1 MCIRDSTQSIHEAGR
16 AVEPIEEQLVEELQ
30 KEVLAYAD

>member
-1 MCIRDSTQSIHEAGR
+1 VALSTSTINQCIHEAGR

-30 KEVLAYAD
+30 QASLA